1 MNKTMRAGIL
11 ALCLALSPL
20 TALAAPGSISLS
32 INNGSVKDVL
42 TALSSISGRS
52 IVADDSV
59 TGNISIDMHDVDFPT
74 AMDIVTRAKNLSYKD
89 YGDIVL
95 VSSAENMNKN
105 GDVSIYKLNYAKAE
119 EVQKSLS
126 GLMTNGGKTSI
137 DAVTNSILFTG
148 SSADEAKVRNA
159 IKALDVA
166 TQQVTLEAKIIAIN
180 REDTKKLGI
189 SWTWENINSNDTTS
203 DEKYPGI
210 INYGSAYQ
218 FRYMP
223 TLNALMTTGKAKI
236 LATPRVITIPGKQAQ
251 IFIGDH
257 IPVTTETTTNGTTST
272 STTYVDAGIK
282 LQYTPIVSS
291 VDGLITSVV
300 HTEVSSAARASTQ
313 DVNYTITSR
322 TADTNVRMRNG
333 ETLVIGGLINEEEQ
347 RNIQALP
354 ILSKIPF
361 LGELFKLRTTSKK
374 KIEVIMLLTP
384 YLTEAGNSPAIYN
397 EKELQDQFKDFDDK
411 NFNKEVKKGEKADA
425 EAKLKAQQRQVQKEM
440 NEVQKE
446 YQQADAQVKADEAAA
461 NSSVAAG
468 TAGAK
473 TGSSADASAA
483 ASSQADE
490 AASTGRQTVAQKVQA
505 ILAQEK

>member
-11 ALCLALSPL
+11 AVCLALSPL

-89 YGDIVL
+89 YGDIVM

-105 GDVSIYKLNYAKAE
+105 GDVTVFKLNYAKAE

-126 GLMTNGGKTSI
+126 GLMTNGGKLGI

-159 IKALDVA
+159 VKALDVA

-189 SWTWENINSNDTTS
+189 SWTWENINSNDTTT
-203 DEKYPGI
+203 DEEYPGI

-218 FRYMP
+218 FRYLP
-223 TLNALMTTGKAKI
+223 TLSALVTNGKAKI

-257 IPVTTETTTNGTTST
+257 IPVVTESTTNGTTNT
-272 STTYVDAGIK
+272 TTTYVDAGIK
-282 LQYTPIVSS
+282 LQYTPIVSDI
-291 VDGLITSVV
+291 DGLITSVV

-347 RNIQALP
+347 RNIQAVP

-411 NFNKEVKKGEKADA
+411 NFNKAVKKSEKADE
-425 EAKLKAQQRQVQKEM
+425 EAKIKDQQRQVQKEM
-440 NEVQKE
+440 KEVEQE
-446 YQQADAQVKADEAAA
+446 YQKADTQSKADAAAA
-461 NSSVAAG
+461 QGGSQTQTAKAAQSG
-468 TAGAK
+468 Q
-473 TGSSADASAA
+473 SAEDNTAA
-483 ASSQADE
+483 ASS
-490 AASTGRQTVAQKVQA
+490 TGRSTMAQRVQA
-505 ILAQEK
+505 ILAQGK